1 MGLILIVATLWYAA
15 YLRNNTLM
23 MALGRL
29 GACLLSPFSWHH
41 HYVWIVPLL
50 LVMVDALVN
59 HWGQHSGWERAW
71 IVCAFAG
78 VVGTTATWMAEI
90 VPHKKGP
97 LVGVPLVTMYSYP
110 YLFWQG
116 IYVFMTLAVFVGVLV
131 LSRERYISQ
140 QAISY

>member
-1 MGLILIVATLWYAA
+1 M
-15 YLRNNTLM
+15 
-23 MALGRL
+23 
-29 GACLLSPFSWHH
+29 
-41 HYVWIVPLL
+41 
-50 LVMVDALVN
+50 
-59 HWGQHSGWERAW
+59 
-71 IVCAFAG
+71 CAFAG

-90 VPHKKGP
+90 VPHKMGP
-97 LVGVPLVTMYSYP
+97 LVGVPLVTMCSYP